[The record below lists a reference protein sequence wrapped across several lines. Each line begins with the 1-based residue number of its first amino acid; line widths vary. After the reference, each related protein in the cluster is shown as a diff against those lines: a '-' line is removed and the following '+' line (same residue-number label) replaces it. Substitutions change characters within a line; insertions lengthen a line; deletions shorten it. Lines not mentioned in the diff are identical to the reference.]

1 MTSREKH
8 VPVRTCAGCGRRA
21 PRGELIRLTA
31 GPGGGL
37 AIDVAGRR
45 PGRGAYLC
53 PERRCLESALKR
65 RRLERSLR
73 VHLTDDQR
81 TEIFGQ
87 RIFRDN
93 IGTIDS

>member
-1 MTSREKH
+1 MGPGGKH

-21 PRGELIRLTA
+21 PRGELIRLA
-31 GPGGGL
+31 ARPGGGL
-37 AIDVAGRR
+37 AVDLPGRL

-53 PERRCLESALKR
+53 PDRGCLESALKR

-73 VHLTDDQR
+73 VSLTEGQR
-81 TEIFGQ
+81 TEIAGQ

-93 IGTIDS
+93 IGTMAS